1 MKGFLAANI
10 LLPKGNDLQNWAVV
24 ACDQYSSDPEYWDT
38 IYERVKDKPS
48 TLHLILPE
56 AWLNSEKE
64 KVHKEK
70 IRQTMQNYL
79 SSKLLQEYPNSY
91 IYVER
96 TLSNGAIRQG
106 LIGALDLEAYDY
118 HCPSDA
124 PIRATE
130 ATILE
135 RIPPRARI
143 RQEAIMEFPHILLLQ
158 NDLQDRLFQQ
168 LKAIRLEMPVLYDFD
183 LMEDGGHIIGRLC
196 QDETKELIDKWIEE
210 YETSAQD
217 QNTLVYAVGDGNHS
231 LAAAKA
237 IWTRLKG
244 QLIPALQNI
253 HPARF
258 ALAEL
263 ENLHSDAQQF
273 EPIHRILKDVDVQAL
288 LDSFPT
294 VDPEQGYPIEWV
306 SQTQK
311 GTLYLDPTISP
322 LPLAVLQKH
331 LDAWLEENEGSID
344 YIHGEKELEKLAQ
357 KPNSIGFFLPSIEK
371 NSLFETIMQDG
382 SLPRKTFSMGHA
394 NEKRYYLEG
403 KVLIVKNS

>member
-10 LLPKGNDLQNWAVV
+10 LLPQGNDLQNWSVV
-24 ACDQYSSDPEYWDT
+24 ACDQFSSDPDYWDH

-79 SSKLLQEYPNSY
+79 SSNLLREYPNSY

-96 TLSNGAIRQG
+96 TLSNGMIRQG

-158 NDLQDRLFQQ
+158 NDLQDRLFRQ
-168 LKAIRLEMPVLYDFD
+168 LKAIRLEMPILYDFD

-196 QDETKELIDKWIEE
+196 QGETKELIDKWIEE
-210 YETSAQD
+210 YESEAQEQD
-217 QNTLVYAVGDGNHS
+217 ALMYAIGDGNHS

-244 QLIPALQNI
+244 QLIPALQSM

-263 ENLHSDAQQF
+263 ENLQSDAQQF
-273 EPIHRILKDVDVQAL
+273 EPIHRILKNVDVEAL
-288 LDSFPT
+288 LESFPD
-294 VDPEQGYPIEWV
+294 VASENSYPIEWV
-306 SQTQK
+306 SQSQK
-311 GTLYLDPTISP
+311 GTIYLDSSISP

-331 LDAWLEENEGSID
+331 LDAWLEQNEGEID
-344 YIHGEKELEKLAQ
+344 YIHGEKELEALAQ
-357 KPNSIGFFLPSIEK
+357 KPNSIGFFLPAIEK
-371 NSLFETIMQDG
+371 NSLFETIVQDG

-403 KVLIVKNS
+403 KILVTKR